1 MSAARLSG
9 IQAEDIQK
17 TAAGSDE
24 QSLGDMSIE
33 EAFGRLDEIAAIL
46 ENAQTGLRESL
57 DVYAEGVQLINR
69 CRNYLCDVEK
79 EMITLSGQEDE

>member
-1 MSAARLSG
+1 M
-9 IQAEDIQK
+9 AEDIQK

-33 EAFGRLDEIAAIL
+33 EAFGRLDEIAVIL

>member
-1 MSAARLSG
+1 M
-9 IQAEDIQK
+9 AEDIQK
-17 TAAGSDE
+17 TAAASDE

>member
-1 MSAARLSG
+1 M
-9 IQAEDIQK
+9 AEDIQK

-33 EAFGRLDEIAAIL
+33 EAFGRLDEIAATL
-46 ENAQTGLRESL
+46 ENAQTGLRKSL

>member
-1 MSAARLSG
+1 M
-9 IQAEDIQK
+9 AEDIQK
-17 TAAGSDE
+17 MAAGSD
-24 QSLGDMSIE
+24 
-33 EAFGRLDEIAAIL
+33 
-46 ENAQTGLRESL
+46 AQTGLKESL

>member
-1 MSAARLSG
+1 M
-9 IQAEDIQK
+9 AEGIQK

>member
-1 MSAARLSG
+1 M
-9 IQAEDIQK
+9 AEDIQK

-24 QSLGDMSIE
+24 QSLGDMPIE

>member
-1 MSAARLSG
+1 M
-9 IQAEDIQK
+9 AEDIQK

-69 CRNYLCDVEK
+69 CRNYLCNVEK

>member
-1 MSAARLSG
+1 M
-9 IQAEDIQK
+9 AEDIQK

-33 EAFGRLDEIAAIL
+33 EAFGRL

>member
-1 MSAARLSG
+1 M
-9 IQAEDIQK
+9 AEDIQK

-24 QSLGDMSIE
+24 PSLGDMSIE

>member
-1 MSAARLSG
+1 M
-9 IQAEDIQK
+9 AEDIQK

-33 EAFGRLDEIAAIL
+33 EAFGSLDEIAAIL